1 MSERKALG
9 RGLAAIIPQ
18 AAQDDSAETAIREI
32 AVTRISPN
40 AAQPRRHF
48 SREQLE
54 ELAASMR
61 EHGVLEPVI
70 VRPKGKDYELVV
82 GERRWRAAQLAGL
95 KVIPAIVREL
105 EDREALELALVENLQ
120 REDLNPMEEAEA
132 FRRLADEFGLTQEEI
147 AARVGKRRST
157 VANRLRLLD
166 LDGSLQDQVRQGRL
180 SAGHARALL
189 AVPDDDDR
197 RQLAE
202 RVINEGL
209 SVRAV
214 EEIVRSRSQT
224 QRKSSK
230 KGRKSRAE
238 RPEGDP
244 ELADLVEDLQQKLST
259 RVRIVRREG
268 RGQIEIEFYSEDDI
282 TRIYELIMGFS
293 T

>member
-147 AARVGKRRST
+147 AARVGR
-157 VANRLRLLD
+157 
-166 LDGSLQDQVRQGRL
+166 
-180 SAGHARALL
+180 
-189 AVPDDDDR
+189 DDR
-197 RQLAE
+197 RWPTVCDFLTWMEACKIKF
-202 RVINEGL
+202 V
-209 SVRAV
+209 
-214 EEIVRSRSQT
+214 
-224 QRKSSK
+224 K
-230 KGRKSRAE
+230 
-238 RPEGDP
+238 
-244 ELADLVEDLQQKLST
+244 AD
-259 RVRIVRREG
+259 
-268 RGQIEIEFYSEDDI
+268 
-282 TRIYELIMGFS
+282 
-293 T
+293 